1 MASQSSRP
9 NLPDEREECKVT
21 GTCLQYRA
29 EDYVATKNFFQ
40 CVSACINLASR
51 IGMKENNRGL
61 TVFTELQV

>member
-9 NLPDEREECKVT
+9 NLPDEREERKVT

-29 EDYVATKNFFQ
+29 EDYVATQKFFQ
-40 CVSACINLASR
+40 CLNLASL
-51 IGMKENNRGL
+51 IGMKENSRGL